1 MPEAGRVNVLEP
13 ATGAA
18 LPLERGELLRIEQL
32 GNGQCVD
39 LNVFTLA
46 DYKERF
52 DAAVTRMMQGIRP
65 STGSTLWSNPPRN
78 RPLLTIVA
86 DTVGRNDLLFPA
98 CSGFEYEYFA
108 GFSAHTNCH
117 DILAEA
123 LREYGLTPD
132 DAHAPLN
139 FWLEAGVDE
148 SGLLTSKPVS
158 ARRGDYVE
166 LLAQTDVLAVLSV
179 CGDDLFG
186 SSQFEMKPVG
196 VSVSR
201 APDTVTAEWLV
212 PEVARYRNQRMPL
225 DFRIA
230 GIKTRRDLQPDPA
243 YEAEWLGYPV
253 EVCDLVVE
261 IPDDVADRVE
271 RLRQTGRFGESAGE
285 VVRAVFFHWWKEMQV
300 GGAISPAS

>member
-1 MPEAGRVNVLEP
+1 MREAEGVTVLDP
-13 ATGAA
+13 ATGVA
-18 LPLERGELLRIEQL
+18 LPLERGEVLRIEQL
-32 GNGQCVD
+32 GDGQCVD
-39 LNVFTLA
+39 LNAFSLA

-52 DAAVTRMMQGIRP
+52 DAALTRMMHGIRP
-65 STGSTLWSNPPRN
+65 STASTLWSNPPRN

-86 DTVGRNDLLFPA
+86 DTVGKNDLLFPA

-108 GFSAHTNCH
+108 GFSVHTNCQ

-139 FWLEAGVDE
+139 LWLEAGVDE

-186 SSQFEMKPVG
+186 SSQFEMKPIG
-196 VSVSR
+196 VSLSR
-201 APDTVTAEWLV
+201 PGDAVTDEWLV
-212 PEVARYRNQRMPL
+212 PEDAGYRNQRTPK
-225 DFRIA
+225 DFRA
-230 GIKTRRDLQPDPA
+230 AEIKTTRDLRPDPA
-243 YEAEWLGYPV
+243 YEAQWPGCPV
-253 EVCDLVVE
+253 ELHDLVVE
-261 IPDDVADRVE
+261 IPDDIADRIE
-271 RLRQTGRFGESAGE
+271 RLRRTGRFGESVGD

-300 GGAISPAS
+300 GATGNPPS

>member
-1 MPEAGRVNVLEP
+1 MQ
-13 ATGAA
+13 
-18 LPLERGELLRIEQL
+18 LR
-32 GNGQCVD
+32 
-39 LNVFTLA
+39 
-46 DYKERF
+46 R
-52 DAAVTRMMQGIRP
+52 
-65 STGSTLWSNPPRN
+65 
-78 RPLLTIVA
+78 
-86 DTVGRNDLLFPA
+86 
-98 CSGFEYEYFA
+98 
-108 GFSAHTNCH
+108 
-117 DILAEA
+117 
-123 LREYGLTPD
+123 LTPD

-139 FWLEAGVDE
+139 FWLEARVDE

-158 ARRGDYVE
+158 ARGGDYVE

-212 PEVARYRNQRMPL
+212 PEVARYRNQRMPV

-300 GGAISPAS
+300 GGAISSAS